1 MVRGSRLAGRS
12 ALELQMTNLTG
23 PPGTAVRVGR
33 MASWV
38 ATRDSDSR
46 PLIGTGVFCF
56 PAGGKLGGTARKEK
70 LVPKESFSFCVFFP
84 LP

>member
-1 MVRGSRLAGRS
+1 
-12 ALELQMTNLTG
+12 MTNLTG

-46 PLIGTGVFCF
+46 PLSGTGVFCF

-70 LVPKESFSFCVFFP
+70 LVPKRELLLLCLFP